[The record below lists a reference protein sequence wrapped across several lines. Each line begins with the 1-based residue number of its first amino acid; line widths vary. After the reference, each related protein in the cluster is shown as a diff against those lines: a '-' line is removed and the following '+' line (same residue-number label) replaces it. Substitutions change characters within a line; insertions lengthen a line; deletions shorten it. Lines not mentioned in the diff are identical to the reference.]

1 MEIIP
6 VIDVARGVAVHAQ
19 GGVREAYAPVRSAI
33 APDHPGDPLA
43 LVRAYRD
50 VLGATACYVADLD
63 ALQGGPIQRGLI
75 RELAGF
81 QTGFTGELLVDAAAS
96 GPDGALEVLSCGAS
110 DAVIGMETLRSFA
123 DLRVIV
129 EVAGP
134 NRVIFGLDLRLG
146 APVVNPR
153 LDDLTGAHA
162 DAVSLAEQAVN
173 SGVTSVLVL
182 DLARIGSG
190 VGVDLGLVDLL
201 RRRHPQIRLLAG
213 GGVLTRKDLERMED
227 AGCDGALV
235 ASAIHAGRIGSE
247 DVRALRHSRPAAAQ
261 SPANASR

>member
-6 VIDVARGVAVHAQ
+6 VIDVAHGVAVHAQ
-19 GGVREAYAPVRSAI
+19 GGVRSAYPPVRSAI
-33 APDHPGDPLA
+33 APDQPGDPLA

-50 VLGATACYVADLD
+50 VLGAVACYVADLD

-75 RELAGF
+75 RELAAF

-110 DAVIGMETLRSFA
+110 DAIIGMETLHSFA
-123 DLRVIV
+123 DLRAIV
-129 EVAGP
+129 DIAGS

-146 APVVNPR
+146 APVINPR
-153 LDDLTGAHA
+153 LDDVSGAHA
-162 DAVSLAEQAVN
+162 DAASLADQAIQ
-173 SGVTSVLVL
+173 SGVSGVLVL

-235 ASAIHAGRIGSE
+235 ASAIHAGRIGGD
-247 DVRALRHSRPAAAQ
+247 DVQALRRGRPAAAQ